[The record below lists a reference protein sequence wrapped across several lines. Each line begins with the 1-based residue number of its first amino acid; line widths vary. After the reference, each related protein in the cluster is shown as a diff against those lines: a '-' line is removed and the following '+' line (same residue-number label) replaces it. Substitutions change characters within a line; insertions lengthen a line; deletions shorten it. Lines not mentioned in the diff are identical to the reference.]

1 MVITYTKEDYT
12 KAYTEL
18 LEILKY
24 VSKSSLEKI
33 PKENLEM
40 YELNRDKNYNYE
52 YNNNL
57 EFEEQKMSK
66 LTRILIANIYI
77 QYWASEEERKVL
89 KQRDKEELEK
99 IEIEKRNIYN
109 PDNLF
114 ANRRKIENL
123 EEKNLVIVKKK
134 NIIEKVLEKIK
145 KIFIG
150 LQ

>member
-99 IEIEKRNIYN
+99 IEIEKRNMYN

-114 ANRRKIENL
+114 ANRRKIDNL

-134 NIIEKVLEKIK
+134 NMIEKVLEKIK
-145 KIFIG
+145 RI
-150 LQ
+150 LNLT

>member
-145 KIFIG
+145 KI
-150 LQ
+150 LNLT

>member
-99 IEIEKRNIYN
+99 IEIEKRNMYN

-114 ANRRKIENL
+114 ANRRKIDNL

-145 KIFIG
+145 KI
-150 LQ
+150 LNLT